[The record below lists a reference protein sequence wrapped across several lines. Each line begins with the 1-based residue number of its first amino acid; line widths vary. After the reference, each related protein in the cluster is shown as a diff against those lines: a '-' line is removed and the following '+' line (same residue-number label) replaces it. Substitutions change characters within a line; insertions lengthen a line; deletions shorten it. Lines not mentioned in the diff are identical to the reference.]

1 LYTAFVV
8 IANKPDE
15 QTELIDAAV
24 SWLSQRLPEN
34 WGVERLRESNTPVQ
48 PPGSDYA
55 RLMIRGNTGGNNL
68 IVVAKPEFQ
77 PKEVNI
83 LFAGLSRGLLMYN
96 PNVPILIV
104 APWLSRRTRELL
116 AAERLNYIDL
126 TGNALVRLD
135 NPALYIQT
143 EGANRDPTPRPRGR
157 TTLRGARA
165 ARLIRLLIDVR
176 PPYGVREI
184 ANAAQLNAGYVSQLL
199 ETLEDEALIERS
211 RRGRVESIDIA
222 ALLRRWAEWYDVL
235 KTNDSAMFVAR
246 AGLPKFLTQLAE
258 APGTSRILI
267 TGSFAAR
274 RLAPVA
280 APALL
285 AAYCDDLDTAQEE
298 FDLFNADEGANV
310 ALLQP
315 FDRVV
320 WERTTTEEGIE
331 YAAPSQVVVDCL
343 TGNGRMPAE
352 GEALL
357 EWITL
362 HESSWRLGSL
372 TKAMRT

>member
-1 LYTAFVV
+1 
-8 IANKPDE
+8 
-15 QTELIDAAV
+15 
-24 SWLSQRLPEN
+24 LS
-34 WGVERLRESNTPVQ
+34 S
-48 PPGSDYA
+48 
-55 RLMIRGNTGGNNL
+55 
-68 IVVAKPEFQ
+68 
-77 PKEVNI
+77 
-83 LFAGLSRGLLMYN
+83 
-96 PNVPILIV
+96 
-104 APWLSRRTRELL
+104 RTRELL
-116 AAERLNYIDL
+116 AAEQLGYIDL
-126 TGNALVRLD
+126 TGNSLVRLD

-143 EGANRDPTPRPRGR
+143 EGALRDPTPRPRGR

-199 ETLEDEALIERS
+199 EALEDEALIERS

-246 AGLPKFLTQLAE
+246 AGLPNFLTQLAE

-285 AAYCDDLDTAQEE
+285 AAYCDNVDR
-298 FDLFNADEGANV
+298 GANV

-320 WERTTTEEGIE
+320 WERTTTEDDIE

-357 EWITL
+357 EWMTL

-372 TKAMRT
+372 TKATRT

>member
-1 LYTAFVV
+1 MV